1 MVVGKNKS
9 RMIVTLN
16 KKTISLIEKF
26 QRELDKEKIKNISD
40 EDKKRMKHVTKSDV
54 VEKILNEFFQ
64 EKS

>member
-16 KKTISLIEKF
+16 KKTVSLVENF

-40 EDKKRMKHVTKSDV
+40 EDQKRMKHVTKSDV

>member
-1 MVVGKNKS
+1 
-9 RMIVTLN
+9 MIVTLN
-16 KKTISLIEKF
+16 KKTVSLVENF

>member
-1 MVVGKNKS
+1 
-9 RMIVTLN
+9 MIVTLN
-16 KKTISLIEKF
+16 KKTVSLVENF

-64 EKS
+64 EKRQN